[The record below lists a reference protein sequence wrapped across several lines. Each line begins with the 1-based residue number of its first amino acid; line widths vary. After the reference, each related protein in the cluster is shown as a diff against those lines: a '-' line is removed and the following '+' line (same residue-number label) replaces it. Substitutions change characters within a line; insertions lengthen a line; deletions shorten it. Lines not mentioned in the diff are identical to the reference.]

1 MIRFKL
7 KNQIGEKE
15 FRERRR
21 IPIQEIADETGINR
35 MTLSKLLNHHGVV
48 VRTDVLDKLCRY
60 FECELGDLAE
70 YVDTGITAESE
81 G

>member
-60 FECELGDLAE
+60 FACELRDLAE
-70 YVDTGITAESE
+70 YVEDDPPES
-81 G
+81 GSD